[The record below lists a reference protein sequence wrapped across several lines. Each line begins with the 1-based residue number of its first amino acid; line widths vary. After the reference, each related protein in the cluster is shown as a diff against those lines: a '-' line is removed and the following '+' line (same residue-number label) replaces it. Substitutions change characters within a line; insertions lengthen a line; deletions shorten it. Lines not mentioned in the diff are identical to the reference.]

1 MGFTPPV
8 NTILQKMYRQ
18 SGVDRTGYF
27 FLYSQKK
34 IEASRFSIRERQCG
48 VHKES
53 VLEIMA
59 HGAWNGGTV
68 QDNSLY
74 ENKGMFFKGDI
85 PVNDQTIQARI
96 GVKTRMVASG
106 EERIGVRALAA
117 LLEENPIDLSR
128 VRLVIGATNVGEDK
142 YDHGPLI
149 KIPYEM
155 IRKACPD
162 AMVFDLYAGCPGF
175 NVSVEVAFA
184 LSVSGALKAGDI
196 TIIVGAENIHR
207 AKAFKPLDTSN
218 IIFGD
223 DSLATALETT
233 AESETTGRYSCERR
247 EQFPYS
253 SDFVTDI
260 ARALIRLSDGHRLD
274 GIIIDNHL
282 GQLLHR
288 VPSTA
293 ARVQHRLV
301 ELLHP
306 EEQSRGTFKRF
317 GEALAFY
324 NTKVKSF
331 AYDIM
336 TLAKGSGLLETIA
349 EAYVRAGKCAVLA
362 CVSLSR
368 EGVEATLHCG
378 EGFAQTKPSRGIVDT
393 HTRTHG
399 CFADYIHAFVD
410 NGDIFGDMNGKG
422 VFLYATRGAK
432 PHLEDILSR
441 NSLSLNDLDLL
452 IEHQANFAM
461 IPMTLERLLDS
472 GGERRDIR
480 QAVMDYLA
488 NRMIT
493 NIHTR
498 GNCSV
503 VSMQRLPYDLQRGAL
518 EEDMIQGYPVNRNL
532 QNLKSSKIILNDSVG
547 AGMSRSSFLQR
558 L

>member
-1 MGFTPPV
+1 V
-8 NTILQKMYRQ
+8 LQN
-18 SGVDRTGYF
+18 
-27 FLYSQKK
+27 
-34 IEASRFSIRERQCG
+34 SI
-48 VHKES
+48 
-53 VLEIMA
+53 LEIMA
-59 HGAWNGGTV
+59 QGAWNGGTV

-96 GVKTRMVASG
+96 GVKTRVVAS
-106 EERIGVRALAA
+106 EDERIGVKALAA

-128 VRLVIGATNVGEDK
+128 VKLVIGATNVGEDK

-149 KIPYEM
+149 KIPYEL

-233 AESETTGRYSCERR
+233 ADSVTAGRYSCERK
-247 EQFPYS
+247 EQFPYT

-274 GIIIDNHL
+274 GIIVDNHL

-293 ARVQHRLV
+293 ARVQHRMV
-301 ELLHP
+301 ELLYP
-306 EEQSRGTFKRF
+306 EELSRGTFNRF
-317 GEALAFY
+317 GDALAFY
-324 NTKVKSF
+324 EQKVKSF
-331 AYDIM
+331 AFDIM
-336 TLAKGSGLLETIA
+336 TLSRGSGLLETIA
-349 EAYVRAGKCAVLA
+349 EAYLRAGKCAVVA
-362 CVSLSR
+362 TVSLSR
-368 EGVEATLHCG
+368 EGIEAALHRG
-378 EGFAQTKPSRGIVDT
+378 EGFRRVRPSRGIVDT
-393 HTRTHG
+393 QTRTHG
-399 CFADYIHAFVD
+399 CFADYIHAFVED
-410 NGDIFGDMNGKG
+410 GEIFGDMNGKG

-432 PHLEDILSR
+432 PHLEDILGR

-452 IEHQANFAM
+452 VEHQANFAM
-461 IPMTLERLLDS
+461 IPMTLERLMNN
-472 GGERRDIR
+472 GGDPRDVK

-488 NRMIT
+488 NRMVT
-493 NIHTR
+493 NIHRR

-503 VSMQRLPYDLQRGAL
+503 VAMQRLPYDLQRGAL
-518 EEDMIQGYPVNRNL
+518 EEDVIQGYPVNKNL
-532 QNLKSSKIILNDSVG
+532 EKLKSSKVILSDSVG
-547 AGMSRSSFLQR
+547 AGMCRSSFLQR

>member
-1 MGFTPPV
+1 MKRLRALGFSV
-8 NTILQKMYRQ
+8 Q
-18 SGVDRTGYF
+18 
-27 FLYSQKK
+27 
-34 IEASRFSIRERQCG
+34 ERQRG
-48 VHKES
+48 VHKDS
-53 VLEIMA
+53 ILEIIA

-74 ENKGMFFKGDI
+74 ENKGMVFKGDI
-85 PVNDQTIQARI
+85 PVNDKTIQDRI
-96 GVKTRMVASG
+96 GVKTRVVAA
-106 EERIGVRALAA
+106 EDERIGVKSMSA
-117 LLEENPIDLSR
+117 LLEENPIDPSR
-128 VRLVIGATNVGEDK
+128 IKLVIGATNVGEDK
-142 YDHGPLI
+142 SDPGPLV
-149 KIPYEM
+149 KIPYGL

-175 NVSVEVAFA
+175 NVSVEVAFV
-184 LSVSGALKAGDI
+184 LSVSGVLRAGDI
-196 TIIVGAENIHR
+196 TVIVGAENIHR

-223 DSLATALETT
+223 DSLSSALQTT
-233 AESETTGRYSCERR
+233 SDGETTGRCSCEGR
-247 EQFPYS
+247 EQIPYS
-253 SDFVTDI
+253 SDFITDI
-260 ARALIRLSDGHRLD
+260 AGALVRLSKGHHIE
-274 GIIIDNHL
+274 GIIIDNQL

-288 VPSTA
+288 VPATA
-293 ARVQHRLV
+293 TRVQHRLV
-301 ELLHP
+301 ELLYP

-324 NTKVKSF
+324 ESKVKSF
-331 AYDIM
+331 AFDIM
-336 TLAKGSGLLETIA
+336 TLPKGGGLLETIA
-349 EAYVRAGKCAVLA
+349 QAYLKSGKCRVVASVY
-362 CVSLSR
+362 LSR
-368 EGVEATLHCG
+368 QGVEVALHRG
-378 EGFAQTKPSRGIVDT
+378 EGFSQRKPSYGIVDT

-399 CFADYIHAFVD
+399 CFADYIQAFLD

-441 NSLSLNDLDLL
+441 NNLSLNDLDLL

-461 IPMTLERLLDS
+461 IPMTLERLMDN
-472 GGERRDIR
+472 GGERRDIK

-493 NIHTR
+493 NIHRR

-518 EEDMIQGYPVNRNL
+518 EEDIVQGYPVNRNL
-532 QNLKSSKIILNDSVG
+532 EKLKSSKIILNDSVG